1 MRSIVAWCL
10 TLALFSFLP
19 LTTGQAPGP
28 QPASLAVGPVT
39 IAAIK
44 GEVAIRALDGAS
56 LPSLRGQ
63 VLQPGTVI
71 ETKKGSVVLDLIDG
85 SQAQVKGNT
94 RVVVKD
100 PTRDQYFSLELFLGK
115 VITKI
120 KKRLGAEPGFRMGTP
135 TAVITVRG
143 TEFLTNVDKK
153 GKTEVFVYEG
163 VVQVQGILPGSRP
176 VFVRPGFWTTV
187 EPHRP
192 PRPPAPMDLSNPM
205 TRASGDD
212 DRFGTGAGDPAESG
226 SSSDRTGRTDSG
238 EREPQTSQPSSSQK
252 DD

>member
-1 MRSIVAWCL
+1 MKSIATWCL

-19 LTTGQAPGP
+19 WTAGQGPTP
-28 QPASLAVGPVT
+28 QPAALAVGPVT

-56 LPSLRGQ
+56 LSSLRGQ

-71 ETKKGSVVLDLIDG
+71 ETKKGSIVLDLIDG

-120 KKRLGAEPGFRMGTP
+120 KKRLGAEPSFRMGTP

-153 GKTEVFVYEG
+153 GKTAVFVYEG

-176 VFVRPGFWTTV
+176 VFVRSGFWTEV

-192 PRPPAPMDLSNPM
+192 PRPPTPIDIGNPM
-205 TRASGDD
+205 MRASGDD
-212 DRFGTGAGDPAESG
+212 DRSATGSDPSG
-226 SSSDRTGRTDSG
+226 GQSRTGHTEPG
-238 EREPQTSQPSSSQK
+238 EHEQQTSQPSSSQK

>member
-1 MRSIVAWCL
+1 MRSIATWCL
-10 TLALFSFLP
+10 TLAFFSFLP
-19 LTTGQAPGP
+19 LTAGQGPAP

-44 GEVAIRALDGAS
+44 GEVVIRALDGAS

-63 VLQPGTVI
+63 VLRPGTVI

-85 SQAQVKGNT
+85 SQAQVKGNA

-120 KKRLGAEPGFRMGTP
+120 KKRLGSEPGFRMGTP

-143 TEFLTNVDKK
+143 TEFLTNVGKK

-163 VVQVQGILPGSRP
+163 VVEVQGILPGSRP
-176 VFVRPGFWTTV
+176 VFVRPGFWTEV

-192 PRPPAPMDLSNPM
+192 PRLPAPIGVNNPM
-205 TRASGDD
+205 TRASDD
-212 DRFGTGAGDPAESG
+212 DGWTGSTDNSGAGQGRS
-226 SSSDRTGRTDSG
+226 GRTDSG
-238 EREPQTSQPSSSQK
+238 DRSQPSSQPSSGEK
-252 DD
+252 EGPD